1 MEKSTDEALSL
12 HHFSQSDGIS
22 QTPPSKVTLQC
33 QGLSVTLT
41 TAIGGLI
48 LKSSVVFDS
57 MNLESG
63 DWMEHKRS
71 TDSKAAG
78 THKHTLGFLNFGNSF
93 FGNCEGRAQ
102 EKRKGEE
109 SKSKDER
116 KSQDGLEEMRVN
128 EWKEGPQE

>member
-63 DWMEHKRS
+63 D
-71 TDSKAAG
+71 
-78 THKHTLGFLNFGNSF
+78 
-93 FGNCEGRAQ
+93 
-102 EKRKGEE
+102 
-109 SKSKDER
+109 
-116 KSQDGLEEMRVN
+116 
-128 EWKEGPQE
+128 